1 MSVKELYAN
10 DASDLILR
18 SRTHADG
25 PDGVLPLTPET
36 LRNSPSGNIFGMTI
50 DAGMGWD
57 PKTLANGDVMMI
69 STYGG
74 LKKMMVRP
82 LPSASIPVIS
92 NWTAS

>member
-57 PKTLANGDVMMI
+57 PKALANGDVMMI

-74 LKKMMVRP
+74 LKKR
-82 LPSASIPVIS
+82 
-92 NWTAS
+92 